1 MEVVLFKVHE
11 GRRRVAIDGKKGIF
25 LTRILV
31 EIFVIK
37 GVISLTFCDFLP
49 TRLPGTQLLTL
60 VNIYETQ
67 VVNVS
72 NHIS

>member
-1 MEVVLFKVHE
+1 MPVDV
-11 GRRRVAIDGKKGIF
+11 KKGIC

-31 EIFVIK
+31 EIFVIE
-37 GVISLTFCDFLP
+37 GVILLTFCDFLP
-49 TRLPGTQLLTL
+49 TRLPGPQLLTL
-60 VNIYETQ
+60 VNMFEKQ